1 MVKTKKKIKKKMN
14 KKTKLPILNKHIL
27 DADFVQ
33 LWWSDINS
41 DSSWMSLAAAKK
53 STPTICISTGWL
65 IKKSG
70 GIHVIAADLNFND
83 NGSLG
88 DVGNVTTIPTNNV
101 IKVTKI
107 KL

>member
-1 MVKTKKKIKKKMN
+1 MKKKIN
-14 KKTKLPILNKHIL
+14 LPILNKKTL

-41 DSSWMSLAAAKK
+41 DAGWQHLNAAEK
-53 STPTICISTGWL
+53 SKPTICVSTGWL
-65 IKKSG
+65 IKSSG
-70 GIHVIAADLNFND
+70 GIHIIAADLNFD
-83 NGSLG
+83 DDGLVA

-101 IKVTKI
+101 IKIVKI